1 MAAADGND
9 LSEPDH
15 IVKDVIDDITNVD
28 DSKANIHEEIS
39 GESDQA
45 QSNEPSEVRNEE
57 DMNTPCDDM
66 RHGKGDKVMADD
78 DHVKEMNEKEEVEE
92 LISKLERGGHIHEEL
107 PSTDNTTTTT
117 TTTSRTEKEDKN
129 GGRPPLLN
137 FGEKCGKRGRS
148 TLLLFY
154 RLWRTHLV
162 KNLTPPS

>member
-15 IVKDVIDDITNVD
+15 ILKDDITNVD
-28 DSKANIHEEIS
+28 DSKANIHQEIS
-39 GESDQA
+39 GESDQV

-57 DMNTPCDDM
+57 DKNTPCDDM
-66 RHGKGDKVMADD
+66 RHGKGDKFMADD

-92 LISKLERGGHIHEEL
+92 LISKLERGGHIHDEL
-107 PSTDNTTTTT
+107 PSIDTT
-117 TTTSRTEKEDKN
+117 TTTSRSGKEAKN

-162 KNLTPPS
+162 KNLTPSS